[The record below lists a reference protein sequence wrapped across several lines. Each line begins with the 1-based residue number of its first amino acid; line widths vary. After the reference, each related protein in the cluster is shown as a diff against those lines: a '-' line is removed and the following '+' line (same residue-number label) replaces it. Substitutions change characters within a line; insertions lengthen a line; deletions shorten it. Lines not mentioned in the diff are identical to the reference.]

1 MKRIAVV
8 ASLFVFAACAPKAEE
23 KPAMDAAAAPAM
35 GSDMMMD
42 STKMDST
49 KMDSSAMG
57 APAQDS
63 SGMKKM

>member
-35 GSDMMMD
+35 GADMMMD
-42 STKMDST
+42 STKMDSI
-49 KMDSSAMG
+49 KKDSAAMG
-57 APAQDS
+57 APMKDS
-63 SGMKKM
+63 TGMKKM